1 MNESENNKGL
11 TIERLR
17 KLKNFDNISQEQA
30 VEIVNSIKMMA
41 ALCYEHI
48 NNVKKETS
56 AELNKKNLALNKKE
70 TNTGKE
76 SRK

>member
-1 MNESENNKGL
+1 MKESENYKGL
-11 TIERLR
+11 TIEQLR
-17 KLKNFDNISQEQA
+17 KLKNYEEISPEQA
-30 VEIVNSIKMMA
+30 VKIVNSIKMMV

-70 TNTGKE
+70 TNRGKE
-76 SRK
+76 SHK